1 METVLMAGFPLKK
14 SMETG
19 FVSLFFEKL
28 CRNRTKGPSS
38 TLGQAPMHSLLADS
52 KDFAVW

>member
-1 METVLMAGFPLKK
+1 MAGFPLKK